1 MSLSLH
7 LGLVKVIDIV
17 ANIDGMVQETLLYLI
32 GNEKVLSAV
41 SYSSQI
47 LSDKVGYNLFMY
59 YLE

>member
-1 MSLSLH
+1 MSLNLH

-47 LSDKVGYNLFMY
+47 LSDKVGYNLRLY
-59 YLE
+59 R